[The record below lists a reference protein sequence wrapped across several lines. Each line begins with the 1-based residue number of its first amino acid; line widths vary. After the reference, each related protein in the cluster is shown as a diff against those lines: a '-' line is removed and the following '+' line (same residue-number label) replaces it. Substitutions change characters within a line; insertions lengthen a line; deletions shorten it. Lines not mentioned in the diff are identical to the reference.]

1 MEAIGMS
8 EVSPIELEDEAD
20 RLRDEIGETADRL
33 RRRLRPSRLLDEWME
48 TSGVKETSAGKIL
61 DFAARRHALPTVLL
75 GAGLGFLIHRVLR
88 GKDRRRRTL
97 ELDARPARIGRDH
110 WPPSTSDDLV
120 GSVTSTAANE
130 LRERARA
137 RQQELTAKARAHAA
151 STADE
156 LSATLERT
164 LEETLARTWLPAQL
178 RPYAAI
184 LLELL
189 VIAALESAL
198 AGGSH

>member
-1 MEAIGMS
+1 METS
-8 EVSPIELEDEAD
+8 EDSPRELKDEAD
-20 RLRDEIGETADRL
+20 RLREEIGATADRL
-33 RRRLRPSRLLDEWME
+33 RRRLTPSRLLDEWIE
-48 TSGVKETSAGKIL
+48 TSGVRETRAGRIL
-61 DFAARRHALPTVLL
+61 EFTTRRHPLPTVLL

-97 ELDARPARIGRDH
+97 ELDARPARDGRDH
-110 WPPSTSDDLV
+110 WPPRTSDDLA
-120 GSVTSTAANE
+120 GSLTSTAADE

-151 STADE
+151 FAADE

-164 LEETLARTWLPAQL
+164 LEETLARTSLPPQL

-189 VIAALESAL
+189 VIAALESVL
-198 AGGSH
+198 AGRGR